1 MSFQSDTHNLAFF
14 DEGQFLSGFQGVV
27 ARAEQFLYLAPL
39 AERLTLITGKL
50 RQLSSSQS
58 SALEIGQLAEQMRT
72 GVQKIRTDVSALLEA
87 VQCESNSLSIRATE
101 YSSLGAARERLK
113 ETRRLLVDIKGCVS
127 ALAALA
133 RLVETN
139 QAFRREFN
147 EAIMYLDTQ
156 PSPGTEGTFLYRAQT
171 ITEPDAS
178 VKQVVGALFE
188 IEQARLHTLESLV
201 VHSLFQRQLS
211 RYKRVIYEELLLPS
225 INAWLSEVRKS
236 AIPLGQQMMSIA
248 QDELNSTCKDLG
260 ALLRQILNLDD
271 NKAVE
276 LPVVL
281 IQSQG
286 LMRVE
291 SDLSYVREFLAI
303 TDMLG
308 FKDEAII
315 YVQQVRRKQAPS
327 SRPSTEQEYGML
339 SYGEYIACLAEGTPY
354 KKLYEFLGYFL
365 LSDLIAEVTPAVAR
379 HDDTACSSL
388 FTEVLKHFC
397 DDYCRNPSPHFV
409 ADMHKV
415 IACIHSLSSFSQ
427 ADEVTTYFTT
437 HCLATHCQSAQALY
451 LPDIMGIIEG
461 KEPYFEFLGA
471 STETADTLLGRLAD
485 CSQDTLDGA
494 LVDLQRYLV
503 TEGLRFMAESSSILC
518 SYVFDILSF
527 HYPLCYEI
535 VSMKSDKGD
544 LLQFVVSFGVKEVEA
559 PRTVSLSCIQSRVNL
574 NILIDKLV
582 EFILISF
589 APHLIAAIQKTSE
602 ISVVHLLR
610 SYYIIHAFS
619 LALQITAQLSFA
631 LFGLTLTTEPFTHI
645 TASLYSSIFTG
656 AAVALPEYASTCLG
670 IFAKGGTLAHWD
682 PINLPRTI
690 GPLHQDIVARY
701 NADVPV
707 VDPTFGVQ
715 QKASMLLRIISAGL
729 AFLPTEFGTKL
740 DGSVSSSIIDTW
752 LRLVSNAPQ
761 LSMPAAGGL
770 ATLVQDLRLLA
781 SIQPGQRQEFGG
793 NADSF
798 IGAIRREL
806 HISSDTST
814 HVPGYT
820 VYEAFIRSIVG
831 ISQRT
836 LHAPFSLFHLS
847 SLNTSVMD
855 SLNGA
860 IADLTVWLS
869 VLTADM
875 QVIDLLAAVQS
886 DNPAALPVIYQSMQ
900 SIQMERPSG
909 NIERENRLIA
919 MCRVNCQAL
928 RSFQLN
934 VSKDAARHYT
944 HPSAATIQIS
954 SSSMSASTPTT
965 TATPTMAMT
974 QPPPGSYQT
983 PQATPTTG
991 KLKSIFSRKPG
1002 KKV

>member
-1 MSFQSDTHNLAFF
+1 MMFQSDTHNISFF

-27 ARAEQFLYLAPL
+27 TRAEQFLYLSPL
-39 AERLTLITGKL
+39 AERLALITGKL

-58 SALEIGQLAEQMRT
+58 SALEIGQLAGEMRT
-72 GVQKIRTDVSALLEA
+72 GVQKIRTEVTALLEA
-87 VQCESNSLSIRATE
+87 VQHESNSLSMRATE
-101 YSSLGAARERLK
+101 YSSLGAARERLR
-113 ETRRLLVDIKGCVS
+113 ETRRLLVDIKGCV
-127 ALAALA
+127 AAFAALA

-139 QAFRREFN
+139 RAFRREFN

-171 ITEPDAS
+171 ITEPEAS
-178 VKQVVGALFE
+178 VKQVVGSLFE
-188 IEQARLHTLESLV
+188 IEQARLHMLEGLT
-201 VHSLFQRQLS
+201 VHSLFQRHLS
-211 RYKRVIYEELLLPS
+211 RYKRIIYEELLLPS

-236 AIPLGQQMMSIA
+236 AIPLGQQMIRIA
-248 QDELNSTCKDLG
+248 QDELHGTCKDLG
-260 ALLRQILNLDD
+260 SLLRQILNLDD

-286 LMRVE
+286 PMRVE

-308 FKDEAII
+308 FKDEAVV

-327 SRPSTEQEYGML
+327 SRPSTEQGYGML
-339 SYGEYIACLAEGTPY
+339 SYDEYIACLAEGTPY

-365 LSDLIAEVTPAVAR
+365 LSDLIAEVAPAIAR
-379 HDDTACSSL
+379 HDDTACSAL

-409 ADMHKV
+409 ADMHK
-415 IACIHSLSSFSQ
+415 ILACIRSLSSFSQ
-427 ADEVTTYFTT
+427 VDEVTTYFTT

-451 LPDIMGIIEG
+451 LPDIMCIIEG

-471 STETADTLLGRLAD
+471 STETADALLERLGCCSPDSLDDALLG
-485 CSQDTLDGA
+485 
-494 LVDLQRYLV
+494 LQRYLV

-527 HYPLCYEI
+527 YYPLCYEI

-544 LLQFVVSFGVKEVEA
+544 LLQFVVSFGVEEVDT

-574 NILIDKLV
+574 NVLIDKLV

-589 APHLIAAIQKTSE
+589 APHLIAAIQTTSE

-610 SYYIIHAFS
+610 NYYIIHAFS
-619 LALQITAQLSFA
+619 LALQITAQLSFS
-631 LFGLTLTTEPFTHI
+631 LFGLSLTTEPFAHI
-645 TASLYSSIFTG
+645 TTSLYSSIFTA

-670 IFAKGGTLAHWD
+670 VFAKGGVLSQWD
-682 PINLPRTI
+682 PTTIPRTI
-690 GPLHQDIVARY
+690 GPLHQDLISRY
-701 NADVPV
+701 NADTPV
-707 VDPTFGVQ
+707 LDPTFGIQ
-715 QKASMLLRIISAGL
+715 QKATVLLRILGTGL
-729 AFLPTEFGTKL
+729 AFLPAEFGTKL
-740 DGSVSSSIIDTW
+740 ESSISSSMLDAW
-752 LRLVSNAPQ
+752 LRLISNAPQ

-770 ATLVQDLRLLA
+770 VTLVQDLRLLA
-781 SIQPGQRQEFGG
+781 SIQPGQRQGYDG
-793 NADSF
+793 SSDSF
-798 IGAIRREL
+798 IEAIRTEL

-820 VYEAFIRSIVG
+820 SYEAFIRNVVD
-831 ISQRT
+831 ISNRT
-836 LHAPFSLFHLS
+836 LHGPFSLFHLPP
-847 SLNTSVMD
+847 LNTSVVD

-860 IADLTVWLS
+860 IADLTMWLS
-869 VLTADM
+869 ILTADM

-886 DNPAALPVIYQSMQ
+886 DTPAALPVIYQSMQ
-900 SIQMERPSG
+900 SIQMERSSG
-909 NIERENRLIA
+909 STERENRLIA
-919 MCRVNCQAL
+919 MCRVNCPAL

-944 HPSAATIQIS
+944 HPAAATIQTS
-954 SSSMSASTPTT
+954 SSASTPTT

-974 QPPPGSYQT
+974 QPPPGSYNT

-991 KLKSIFSRKPG
+991 KLKSLFSRKPG
-1002 KKV
+1002 KKN